1 MITALLVLSLI
12 ILIAAIPIINKLA
25 RGGLNPYA
33 LIISAFGLELLLVL
47 LDPFN
52 GKPVPGSVPSL
63 RLGWVVLGA
72 MVSLIAG
79 AILGLRGKP
88 TTPTSNATGLSGIP
102 LITIGCCLVSLLT
115 LADMT
120 RKVGGFP
127 LLVMSQSFAAGT
139 GTTYADYFTAL
150 FMYGLGICRVPAIA
164 LGVDFV
170 ASGQRFQDHLKA
182 NAPWYSATLL
192 TSAIMVLGGQRNC
205 LFWPFVCWGG
215 AFLLTRPMVT
225 RSVFPV
231 LLGMLFLGWAFAFI
245 GSLRFGGTSAATSA
259 LFSYY
264 QAEIPDNI
272 LTRSLIW
279 LPTYLG
285 PSLYNLNAALLSPY
299 EPTMGRTLA
308 LRTLPDS
315 WLPDNFSETEYIV
328 EYLQVED
335 LMPLFGQTFRTAMA
349 DFYGEFGIPGAL
361 IGPGL
366 LIWLSAR
373 AYRNARSSLR
383 WCHLYIA
390 TLPGVVMLPFVDFF
404 TGSTNLIPLLSAF
417 FIPWLFQSA
426 KRRANPK
433 PKQMRVDGGA
443 IHPMRGVQES

>member
-1 MITALLVLSLI
+1 MITALLILSLFL
-12 ILIAAIPIINKLA
+12 LIAAFPIINRLA
-25 RGGLNPYA
+25 RGGLNPYS
-33 LIISAFGLELLLVL
+33 LILSAFGLELVLVL

-52 GKPVPGSVPSL
+52 GKPVPGAIPSL
-63 RLGWVVLGA
+63 RLGWVTLGA
-72 MVSLIAG
+72 MMSLILG
-79 AILGLRGKP
+79 AILGLRGSP
-88 TTPTSNATGLSGIP
+88 NTSASHATRLSAIP
-102 LITIGCCLVSLLT
+102 VITIICCLVSVVSLL
-115 LADMT
+115 DMV

-127 LLVMSQSFAAGT
+127 LLIMGQSFAAGT
-139 GTTYADYFTAL
+139 GTTYSDYFTAL
-150 FMYGLGICRVPAIA
+150 FMYGLGICRVPAIVLA
-164 LGVDFV
+164 VDFV
-170 ASGQRFQDHLKA
+170 SSGQRFQDHLKA
-182 NAPWYSATLL
+182 NAPWYGATLF

-215 AFLLTRPMVT
+215 AYLLTNPKIT

-231 LLGMLFLGWAFAFI
+231 VLGTLFLGWVFAFI
-245 GSLRFGGTSAATSA
+245 GSLRFGAGSAASSA

-264 QAEIPDNI
+264 QAEIPDNVF
-272 LTRSLIW
+272 TRSLIW
-279 LPTYLG
+279 LPTYMG

-308 LRTLPDS
+308 MRTLPDS
-315 WLPDNFSETEYIV
+315 WLPGSFSGSEYIV
-328 EYLQVED
+328 EYLQTED

-373 AYRNARSSLR
+373 AYRNARFSLR

-390 TLPGVVMLPFVDFF
+390 TLPGVVMMPFVDFF

-417 FIPWLFQSA
+417 FIPWLFQSTT
-426 KRRANPK
+426 REGRPL
-433 PKQMRVDGGA
+433 PGQMGGKGGS
-443 IHPMRGVQES
+443 IHPMGRVQGS